1 MTELDL
7 QLPIDIGPHLAAW
20 RTDSS
25 VAFALLGSYARG
37 DAGQFSD
44 LDIVHFV
51 NDDRL
56 ADDSR
61 SFLIERIAGGNASVP
76 AGSGRSLSCLVVRS
90 TATPGQVE
98 RWFTEPGQ
106 AVNFVAGLREGR
118 SLWDPH
124 GAFAAMQER
133 ARRFEWTTALQEEA
147 SRLAGQEM
155 VGWIEE
161 VHKGLEGLR
170 RNDTGRLLNAR
181 FGLSWGLA
189 WVVRLQRGVLS
200 ASDNCFFD
208 DVVAAVGS
216 ESEWARLLCGA
227 FGVSDGDSCV
237 FSSLHEMV
245 RAGLLLYCETF
256 ELLKEAVAGEH
267 YPLIEATVRRI
278 RAELG
283 ENHPTDGRATSGSHI
298 RP

>member
-7 QLPIDIGPHLAAW
+7 HLPIDLAPHLAEW
-20 RTDSS
+20 TTDAS

-37 DAGQFSD
+37 DAGHFSD
-44 LDIVHFV
+44 LDVVQFV
-51 NDDRL
+51 NDDKF

-61 SFLIERIAGGNASVP
+61 TFLIESIAGSNESIS
-76 AGSGRSLSCLVVRS
+76 AGSGQNSSCLVVRS

-98 RWFTEPGQ
+98 SWFTEPGQ

-124 GAFAAMQER
+124 GAFAAIQER
-133 ARRFEWTTALQEEA
+133 ARRFEWTAALQDKA
-147 SRLAGQEM
+147 SGLAGQEM

-189 WVVRLQRGVLS
+189 RVVRLQKGVLS
-200 ASDNCFFD
+200 ASDNRFFD
-208 DVVAAVGS
+208 DVVAAVGT
-216 ESEWARLLCGA
+216 ESDWARLLHGA
-227 FGVSDGDSCV
+227 FGVPDGDSHPH
-237 FSSLHEMV
+237 SSLHEMV
-245 RAGLLLYCETF
+245 RNGLLLYCETF
-256 ELLKEAVAGEH
+256 ELLKESVPGEH
-267 YPLIEATVRRI
+267 IPLIEATVRRI

-283 ENHPTDGRATSGSHI
+283 RHRPTGAGARSRKH
-298 RP
+298 